1 MSDVNIAGPA
11 RQLLR
16 VRERGA
22 RLSRAEA
29 IAGSDGSVAAVRV
42 VFQMEDTGQRLAVTM
57 DGKAW
62 AEMRKRVDRAF
73 IPVDLPGQM
82 RLL

>member
-1 MSDVNIAGPA
+1 MADVNIAGPA

-22 RLSRAEA
+22 TLKHAEGIFA
-29 IAGSDGSVAAVRV
+29 SEGPALAVRV
-42 VFQMEDTGQRLAVTM
+42 VFELGDTGARLAITM
-57 DGKAW
+57 DHQAW
-62 AEMRKRVDRAF
+62 QEMRQRVDRAF